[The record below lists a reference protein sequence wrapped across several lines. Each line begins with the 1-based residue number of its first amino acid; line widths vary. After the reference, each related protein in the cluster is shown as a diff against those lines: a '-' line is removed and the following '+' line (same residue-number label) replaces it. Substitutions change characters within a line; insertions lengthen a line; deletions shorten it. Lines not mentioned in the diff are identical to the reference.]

1 MQEKKRDFLERKRE
15 VSVCVCVLWAKSL
28 KSFTGAMSSAIK
40 RVGRV
45 DQKERDLFIYI
56 FFKLVY
62 FFLFFGLK
70 FDLFRNRWDFLLVAS
85 GGASGLLQLA
95 VMAYSYRSLAA

>member
-1 MQEKKRDFLERKRE
+1 LEGWTKRREIYLYFKKK
-15 VSVCVCVLWAKSL
+15 
-28 KSFTGAMSSAIK
+28 
-40 RVGRV
+40 
-45 DQKERDLFIYI
+45 
-56 FFKLVY
+56 KLVY

>member
-1 MQEKKRDFLERKRE
+1 VCFVGKVFEVFYRCNELGYKKGWKGGPKGER
-15 VSVCVCVLWAKSL
+15 
-28 KSFTGAMSSAIK
+28 
-40 RVGRV
+40 
-45 DQKERDLFIYI
+45 FIYI
-56 FFKLVY
+56 FFKKKISLI
-62 FFLFFGLK
+62 FLFLGLK